1 MNTHDALILTAG
13 INLGVLT
20 SYAVVLVGHIADD
33 RRAQRTAEAQLQ
45 RAIKRHAT
53 QDWRD
58 ALVDTRGQA

>member
-20 SYAVVLVGHIADD
+20 SYAVVLVGHMTDD
-33 RRAQRTAEAQLQ
+33 RRAERTAEAHLK
-45 RAIKRHAT
+45 RALKRHAT
-53 QDWRD
+53 RDWRD